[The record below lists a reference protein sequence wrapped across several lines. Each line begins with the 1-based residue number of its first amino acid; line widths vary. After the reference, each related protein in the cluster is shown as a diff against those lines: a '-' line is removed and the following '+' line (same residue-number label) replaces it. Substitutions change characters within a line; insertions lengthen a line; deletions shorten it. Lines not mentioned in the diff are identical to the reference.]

1 MTTLH
6 DRVCSLLMCVCVS
19 SIYFVFVFIC
29 RMTDFNNSVLLPQP
43 FLRLSCHTS
52 PTKAE
57 LAHLIILL
65 SLSSLHCYQLP
76 MLLLP
81 ASFFAFY
88 VCNTLCLYL
97 RMLVFVFFILNRR
110 LILILTFQ
118 RWERDSKQ
126 ANAIFS
132 SLLRF
137 CSHFFA
143 V

>member
-29 RMTDFNNSVLLPQP
+29 RMTDLNNSVLLPQP
-43 FLRLSCHTS
+43 FLRLSCHAS

-65 SLSSLHCYQLP
+65 SLSSLHCYKLP

-97 RMLVFVFFILNRR
+97 RMLVFVFFYFESSSDLNFDISPVGKRQQASKCHIFLITPIL
-110 LILILTFQ
+110 
-118 RWERDSKQ
+118 
-126 ANAIFS
+126 
-132 SLLRF
+132 
-137 CSHFFA
+137 
-143 V
+143 